1 VEALE
6 VRRSLVLDYGLLL
19 AELEVRMALDNR
31 KAADTGKSM
40 GTWLQKFFKLMWRRK
55 QGLLMIYLQNVKSLC
70 REARNSSTAVD
81 MDII

>member
-40 GTWLQKFFKLMWRRK
+40 GTWLQKLFKLMWRRK
-55 QGLLMIYLQNVKSLC
+55 QGTADDILAK
-70 REARNSSTAVD
+70 REVALS
-81 MDII
+81 